1 MGAQLLNKGTDMNP
15 IIELLTLD
23 ERAKALAICA
33 DINRQCD
40 EILATIAQLRGEST
54 LSDSPLVIEE
64 SNQ

>member
-1 MGAQLLNKGTDMNP
+1 MNP

-40 EILATIAQLRGEST
+40 EILATIAQLKGEST
-54 LSDSPLVIEE
+54 LSDSPVVIKE

>member
-1 MGAQLLNKGTDMNP
+1 MNF
-15 IIELLTLD
+15 IIELLSPD

-40 EILATIAQLRGEST
+40 EILATIAQLKDEST
-54 LSDSPLVIEE
+54 LSGSPLVIEE